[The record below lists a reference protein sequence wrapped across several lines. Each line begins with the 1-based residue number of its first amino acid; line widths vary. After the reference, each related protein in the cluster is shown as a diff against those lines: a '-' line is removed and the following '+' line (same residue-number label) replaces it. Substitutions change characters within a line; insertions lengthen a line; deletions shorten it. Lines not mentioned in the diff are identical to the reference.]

1 MLLFLL
7 HWKRSADRCDHARCV
22 SHFADLQPYPPALA
36 EKIAAVRSF
45 DDELRRET
53 DPEYVESRLRGA
65 LFSFREPEDFDG
77 TRVLDFGCGA
87 GSSTIVLARL
97 LPNASLVGVELNE
110 RLVELARER
119 GQYRGIDAT
128 FCVSPGP
135 KALPAGLGQFD
146 YVVLT
151 AVWEHLLPDERP
163 ALLNCLLDVLRSG
176 GLLFICG
183 TPHRWFPLES
193 HTTGLPLMNYL
204 PKGVVTRLARGRRR
218 IRSDE
223 SWNSLL
229 RRGIRGGSVR
239 EIRSLA
245 RGRAVAPP
253 PRQGSYGN
261 LWFETTTHRRLVPV
275 KALMSQIGLVPAVT
289 LALQKL

>member
-1 MLLFLL
+1 ME
-7 HWKRSADRCDHARCV
+7 R
-22 SHFADLQPYPPALA
+22 
-36 EKIAAVRSF
+36 
-45 DDELRRET
+45 
-53 DPEYVESRLRGA
+53 RLRAA
-65 LFSFREPEDFDG
+65 LFSFRDPGDFDG
-77 TRVLDFGCGA
+77 ARVLDFGCGA

-97 LPNASLVGVELNE
+97 LPGASLVGVELDE

-119 GQYRGIDAT
+119 GQHRGIDAT
-128 FCVSPGP
+128 FYMSPGP

-163 ALLNCLLDVLRSG
+163 VVLQSLLDVLRSG

-183 TPHRWFPLES
+183 TPHRWFPLEF
-193 HTTGLPLMNYL
+193 HTTGLPLVNYL
-204 PKGVVTRLARGRRR
+204 PKSVVTRLARGRRR
-218 IRSDE
+218 IPSDA
-223 SWNSLL
+223 SWPSLL

-245 RGRAVAPP
+245 RGRAVTPP
-253 PRQGSYGN
+253 PRQGSYGS
-261 LWFETTTHRRLVPV
+261 LWLETTTHRRLVPI
-275 KALMSQIGLVPAVT
+275 KAVMARLGLVPAVT